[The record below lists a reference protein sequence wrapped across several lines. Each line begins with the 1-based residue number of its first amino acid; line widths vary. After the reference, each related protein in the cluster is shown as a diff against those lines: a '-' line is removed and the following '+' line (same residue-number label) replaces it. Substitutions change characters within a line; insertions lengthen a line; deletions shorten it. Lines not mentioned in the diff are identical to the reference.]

1 MSPHHRPPEC
11 NTMAMNF
18 FQRRKFFKKAN
29 ALDLTPLR
37 LLGHTLRE
45 DAKVSVMM
53 PRFHSTIWGPL
64 LQPRTSRKFVPIK
77 LDELGSAT
85 WLLIDGKRSV
95 ADICHELRERY
106 PENPGLIQDL
116 EERVSKFIFLLY
128 DQRYI
133 TFREIAPD
141 AVPAQ

>member
-1 MSPHHRPPEC
+1 MNRHRLHPAC
-11 NTMAMNF
+11 NSNKMNF
-18 FQRRKFFKKAN
+18 FQRRKFFKKVN

-53 PRFHSTIWGPL
+53 PRFHSTIWGPI

-85 WLLIDGKRSV
+85 WLLIDGKRTV
-95 ADICHELRERY
+95 YDICNTLREKY
-106 PENPGLIQDL
+106 AEKPDFIADL
-116 EERVSKFIFLLY
+116 EERVPKFIFLLY